1 MYNKVYEK
9 KEFIIFQVKNGYI
22 AYNTKKSFKD
32 GHTHLR
38 CFESAKTA
46 IDLVIRRKVPR
57 STDLYYLTSLIR
69 LSGDHVYI
77 SKIKELIKYR
87 QEKINRQNYEKS
99 KTRRKNGKSVCRP
112 CPTRN
117 PIPGKNLRARPH
129 GDSRI
134 GHYRKTTLRPMPEV
148 ALFWNV

>member
-22 AYNTKKSFKD
+22 AYNKKKSFKD

-69 LSGDHVYI
+69 LREDLAYI
-77 SKIKELIKYR
+77 TKINDLIKYKEEKSKIKNY
-87 QEKINRQNYEKS
+87 QN
-99 KTRRKNGKSVCRP
+99 NISVLK
-112 CPTRN
+112 
-117 PIPGKNLRARPH
+117 G
-129 GDSRI
+129 S
-134 GHYRKTTLRPMPEV
+134 
-148 ALFWNV
+148 F

>member
-1 MYNKVYEK
+1 M
-9 KEFIIFQVKNGYI
+9 KNGYI

-87 QEKINRQNYEKS
+87 QEKIYRQNYQTDKVKVLQRS
-99 KTRRKNGKSVCRP
+99 
-112 CPTRN
+112 
-117 PIPGKNLRARPH
+117 I
-129 GDSRI
+129 
-134 GHYRKTTLRPMPEV
+134 
-148 ALFWNV
+148 

>member
-87 QEKINRQNYEKS
+87 QEKNKS
-99 KTRRKNGKSVCRP
+99 TKLSNK
-112 CPTRN
+112 
-117 PIPGKNLRARPH
+117 
-129 GDSRI
+129 
-134 GHYRKTTLRPMPEV
+134 
-148 ALFWNV
+148 

>member
-22 AYNTKKSFKD
+22 AYNTKKTFKD

-46 IDLVIRRKVPR
+46 IDLVIRKKVPR

-69 LSGDHVYI
+69 LSDDTDYI
-77 SKIKELIKYR
+77 SKINQLIKYKK
-87 QEKINRQNYEKS
+87 EKVISVNYH
-99 KTRRKNGKSVCRP
+99 KNSIKILKRS
-112 CPTRN
+112 
-117 PIPGKNLRARPH
+117 I
-129 GDSRI
+129 
-134 GHYRKTTLRPMPEV
+134 
-148 ALFWNV
+148 

>member
-22 AYNTKKSFKD
+22 AYNTKKIFKD

-46 IDLVIRRKVPR
+46 IDLVIRKKVPR

-69 LSGDHVYI
+69 LSENIAYI
-77 SKIKELIKYR
+77 TKINELIKYR
-87 QEKINRQNYEKS
+87 EEKLNRENYQQNKIKILKRS
-99 KTRRKNGKSVCRP
+99 
-112 CPTRN
+112 
-117 PIPGKNLRARPH
+117 I
-129 GDSRI
+129 
-134 GHYRKTTLRPMPEV
+134 
-148 ALFWNV
+148 

>member
-57 STDLYYLTSLIR
+57 STDLYYLTSLISCLLYTSPSPR
-69 LSGDHVYI
+69 
-77 SKIKELIKYR
+77 
-87 QEKINRQNYEKS
+87 
-99 KTRRKNGKSVCRP
+99 
-112 CPTRN
+112 
-117 PIPGKNLRARPH
+117 
-129 GDSRI
+129 DS
-134 GHYRKTTLRPMPEV
+134 
-148 ALFWNV
+148 